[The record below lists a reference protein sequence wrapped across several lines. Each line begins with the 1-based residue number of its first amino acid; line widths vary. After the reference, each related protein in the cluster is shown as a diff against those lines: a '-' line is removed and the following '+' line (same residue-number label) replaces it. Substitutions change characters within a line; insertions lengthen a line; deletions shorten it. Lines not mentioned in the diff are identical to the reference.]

1 MGGWFGMSLEN
12 VKTRVLEEAKA
23 KAEGILAEA
32 TAQARRLLDDGKAA
46 DERAGQDAARDAR
59 LRLEREA
66 VREVERIQHDNRLHI
81 LSAKN
86 KAIDEVF
93 TRVKAKLSALSDA
106 ESLDLIGAWLSALPA
121 DVGGTLRVN
130 PRDEGKFFSGLD
142 RLNAGRFGAGRFTGV
157 VADPKVAS
165 GAIVDGPDFSVDC
178 TIDRRLDELRETSA
192 GDLARTLFGA

>member
-1 MGGWFGMSLEN
+1 MSLEN

-23 KAEGILAEA
+23 KAEQILAEA
-32 TAQARRLLDDGKAA
+32 AARAKRLLDDGRAA

-66 VREVERIQHDNRLHI
+66 VREIERIQHDNRLQI

-86 KAIDEVF
+86 RAIDEVF
-93 TRVKAKLSALSDA
+93 TRVKARLAGMSDT
-106 ESLDLIGAWLSALPA
+106 ETLDLIGAWLSALPA
-121 DVGGTLRVN
+121 DVGGALRVN
-130 PRDEGKFFSGLD
+130 PKDEGRFFSGLD
-142 RLNAGRFGAGRFTGV
+142 RLNSGRYGNGRFTGV
-157 VADPKVAS
+157 IADPKVAS

-178 TIDRRLDELRETSA
+178 TVDRRLDELRETSA